1 MGWSCLGPLP
11 LMEMELFPRRWPR
24 RQEDSLEAGEG
35 EVAGLGTR
43 WGTSAVEGSCL
54 VINWSKCG
62 RRGD

>member
-1 MGWSCLGPLP
+1 
-11 LMEMELFPRRWPR
+11 MEMELFPRRWPR

-35 EVAGLGTR
+35 VVAGLGTR
-43 WGTSAVEGSCL
+43 CGASTAVGSCF